1 MAKSI
6 TIRDVPD
13 RTLSELK
20 ARAARK
26 GQSLQEFVHTL
37 LTDMAAKPDK
47 HELLEQIRRRA
58 EASDVTVSAED
69 ILRWRDEGRQARP
82 PR

>member
-13 RTLSELK
+13 AALTELK

-26 GQSLQEFVHTL
+26 GQSLQEFMREFITSL
-37 LTDMAAKPDK
+37 AAKPDK
-47 HELLEQIRRRA
+47 HELLERIRQRV
-58 EASDVTVSAED
+58 EQSGTEVSAED
-69 ILRWRDEGRQARP
+69 ILRWRDEGRQARGP
-82 PR
+82 Q